1 MELQRDTETETV
13 HVDNRL
19 FFWVRCE
26 FICVTHVAPSEK
38 INKQLKER
46 KKTAPPLKEMC
57 DWKIKSTSKRG
68 KSLAKTEGERE
79 KKEDT
84 RTKIN

>member
-38 INKQLKER
+38 INKQLKE
-46 KKTAPPLKEMC
+46 KKNCSAIERNVRLENKEH
-57 DWKIKSTSKRG
+57 I
-68 KSLAKTEGERE
+68 EER
-79 KKEDT
+79 
-84 RTKIN
+84 

>member
-46 KKTAPPLKEMC
+46 KKLLRH
-57 DWKIKSTSKRG
+57 WKKCAIG
-68 KSLAKTEGERE
+68 K
-79 KKEDT
+79 
-84 RTKIN
+84 